1 MIDHCFE
8 EQVGNFLA
16 CDYIQQELKLIQ
28 MLQTENKLGN
38 SINLEN
44 KFNVGESQPT

>member
-1 MIDHCFE
+1 MFWRASW
-8 EQVGNFLA
+8 QFPA
-16 CDYIQQELKLIQ
+16 MWFDYTQQELKLIQ

-44 KFNVGESQPT
+44 IFNVGESQPT